1 MRPAMLATATAT
13 ATATSHLLSFNM
25 QCVVQTHARAFFIT
39 DPRRKRQASS

>member
-1 MRPAMLATATAT
+1 
-13 ATATSHLLSFNM
+13 M